1 MIIIVRKQL
10 KSKKPMNIII
20 NTLLLLIGVSLCVLA
35 WMINNNKFL
44 NIQLNNSYLFIIIGS
59 LFAFLGLG
67 YAILEYLSFPV
78 NKTLKWVSL
87 GLLVLSIFII
97 ITILILYHK
106 LSYQPHDLPPNR
118 YFKFDTFETS
128 IQMTRWWKTLNIM
141 AITGLLMLPTSL
153 ILSIINWIRAVLFK

>member
-1 MIIIVRKQL
+1 
-10 KSKKPMNIII
+10 MNTII
-20 NTLLLLIGVSLCVLA
+20 NTSLLLMGVSLCVLA
-35 WMINNNKFL
+35 WLINNNFL
-44 NIQLNNSYLFIIIGS
+44 DIQFNNSYLFIIIGS

-67 YAILEYLSFPV
+67 YIILEYLSFPV
-78 NKTLKWVSL
+78 SKTLKWISL

-128 IQMTRWWKTLNIM
+128 VQMTRWWKTLNIM
-141 AITGLLMLPTSL
+141 AITGLLMLLTSL
-153 ILSIINWIRAVLFK
+153 ILSIINWIRAMLFK